1 MNFNSSSNFA
11 SMVGQFIELISMI
24 VPILFA
30 LVIVYLSWGIIK
42 AWVINGGDEA
52 SVEEGKKVALV
63 GVIALVFMF
72 GIWGILAL
80 LQASIFN
87 GY

>member
-1 MNFNSSSNFA
+1 MTFNENSNFA
-11 SMVGQFIELISMI
+11 SLVSQFIELISMV

-30 LVIVYLSWGIIK
+30 LVIVFLSWSIIK

-72 GIWGILAL
+72 GIWGILAM
-80 LQASIFN
+80 LQAAIFPAM
-87 GY
+87 

>member
-1 MNFNSSSNFA
+1 MNFNSTSTFA
-11 SMVGQFIELISMI
+11 DFVKQFIDLISMV

-72 GIWGILAL
+72 GIWGILAM
-80 LQASIFN
+80 LQSSLFLP
-87 GY
+87 

>member
-1 MNFNSSSNFA
+1 MTFNENSNFA
-11 SMVGQFIELISMI
+11 SLVSQFIELISMV

-30 LVIVYLSWGIIK
+30 LVIVFLSWSIIK

-72 GIWGILAL
+72 GIWGILAML
-80 LQASIFN
+80 EAAIF
-87 GY
+87 

>member
-1 MNFNSSSNFA
+1 MNFNSTSTFA
-11 SMVGQFIELISMI
+11 DLVQQFIGLISMV
-24 VPILFA
+24 VPIIFA
-30 LVIVYLSWGIIK
+30 LVIVFLSWGIIK

-72 GIWGILAL
+72 GIWGILAM
-80 LQASIFN
+80 LQTSLF
-87 GY
+87 

>member
-1 MNFNSSSNFA
+1 MTFGDSATFA
-11 SMVGQFIELISMI
+11 DLIKEFIELISMV

-30 LVIVYLSWGIIK
+30 LVIVFLSWGIIK

-52 SVEEGKKVALV
+52 AVEEGKKIALV

-72 GIWGILAL
+72 GIWGILAM
-80 LQASIFN
+80 LQTSIFP
-87 GY
+87 GI